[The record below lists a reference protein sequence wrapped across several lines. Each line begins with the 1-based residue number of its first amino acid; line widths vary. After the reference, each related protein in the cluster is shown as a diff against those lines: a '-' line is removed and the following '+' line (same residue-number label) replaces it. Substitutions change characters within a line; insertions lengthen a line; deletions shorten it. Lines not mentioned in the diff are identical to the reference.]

1 MIEVKRRDWY
11 VALCIFQEQGWSPV
25 RPIGTYLPPLGF
37 VPQDE
42 GKAMHRAGRSLFS
55 KINAEPALS
64 VVVPMDLEL
73 PHWLTAFVGG
83 GAFIVG
89 RKGAFANA
97 QANDFSETESI

>member
-1 MIEVKRRDWY
+1 
-11 VALCIFQEQGWSPV
+11 
-25 RPIGTYLPPLGF
+25 
-37 VPQDE
+37 
-42 GKAMHRAGRSLFS
+42 
-55 KINAEPALS
+55 
-64 VVVPMDLEL
+64 MDLEL